1 VPLNDGLFRAGF
13 SVNNDLYRAY
23 TNYIETEKSKRPKK
37 SAMEELMSPTVP
49 IAEMTVSRDDIQK
62 AVANSDIAIVA
73 IGRNAGE
80 GNDRKEKD
88 DFTLTEKEKTLISD
102 VSSAFHAQNKKVVVV
117 LNIGGVIEVAS
128 WRDQAD
134 AILLAWQPGLEGGNA
149 ITDVLSGKVNPS
161 GKLATTFPVAYADDY
176 SSKNF
181 PGKELKDKPVQGM
194 FGQKAFESE
203 VTYEEGIYVGYR
215 YYDAFKIKPAYEFG
229 YGLSYT
235 DFSYS
240 ALKTSAPAM
249 TDNLQVSVTVTNSGK
264 VAGKE
269 VVELYVSAPAKKMDK
284 PVSELKA
291 FAKTKL
297 LQPGESQEITFS
309 LSPADLASY
318 DTKTSSW
325 IAEAGNY
332 TVKVGTSAKTIQSG
346 TFKLAKDVVTEK
358 VNKVLLP
365 TEPIIELKPIAI
377 KTK

>member
-1 VPLNDGLFRAGF
+1 
-13 SVNNDLYRAY
+13 
-23 TNYIETEKSKRPKK
+23 
-37 SAMEELMSPTVP
+37 
-49 IAEMTVSRDDIQK
+49 
-62 AVANSDIAIVA
+62 
-73 IGRNAGE
+73 
-80 GNDRKEKD
+80 
-88 DFTLTEKEKTLISD
+88 
-102 VSSAFHAQNKKVVVV
+102 
-117 LNIGGVIEVAS
+117 
-128 WRDQAD
+128 
-134 AILLAWQPGLEGGNA
+134 
-149 ITDVLSGKVNPS
+149 
-161 GKLATTFPVAYADDY
+161 
-176 SSKNF
+176 
-181 PGKELKDKPVQGM
+181 
-194 FGQKAFESE
+194 
-203 VTYEEGIYVGYR
+203 
-215 YYDAFKIKPAYEFG
+215 
-229 YGLSYT
+229 
-235 DFSYS
+235 
-240 ALKTSAPAM
+240 M

-297 LQPGESQEITFS
+297 LQPGESQEISFN

-365 TEPIIELKPIAI
+365 TEPIIELKPIAV